1 MLTIGGND
9 LLRGLIHDPGEGI
22 VAFADTLDEFVRS
35 LPIRPV
41 LLGNVY
47 DPTFGDD
54 SNFLGLE
61 PAAGRTNLQ
70 RVNVVIE
77 KIANCYSHVVN
88 LHAHFLSGD
97 PSWFT
102 ATIEPS
108 LHRASEVR
116 RAFLPYVLGKA

>member
-1 MLTIGGND
+1 M
-9 LLRGLIHDPGEGI
+9 
-22 VAFADTLDEFVRS
+22 RS

-47 DPTFGDD
+47 DLTFGDD
-54 SNFLGLE
+54 RRNFLGLE
-61 PAAGRTNLQ
+61 PAVGRTNLQ

-77 KIANCYSHVVN
+77 KIANRYGHVVD

-97 PSWFT
+97 SSWFT

-108 LHRASEVR
+108 LRGASEVR
-116 RAFLPYVLGKA
+116 RAFLPYVLDKA

>member
-1 MLTIGGND
+1 M
-9 LLRGLIHDPGEGI
+9 
-22 VAFADTLDEFVRS
+22 
-35 LPIRPV
+35 

-47 DPTFGDD
+47 DLTFGDD
-54 SNFLGLE
+54 RRNFLGLE
-61 PAAGRTNLQ
+61 PAVGRTNLQ

-77 KIANCYSHVVN
+77 KIANRYGHVVD
-88 LHAHFLSGD
+88 LHAHFLSGE

-108 LHRASEVR
+108 LRGASEVR